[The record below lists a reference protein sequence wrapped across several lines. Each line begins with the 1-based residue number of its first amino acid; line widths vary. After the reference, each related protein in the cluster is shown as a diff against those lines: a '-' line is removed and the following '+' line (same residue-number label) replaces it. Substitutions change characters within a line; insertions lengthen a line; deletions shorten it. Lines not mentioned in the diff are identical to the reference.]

1 MKKSDLLIYHEEQLD
16 KVRQNREVLT
26 RQGYVKG
33 YKDVYPDVYERIH
46 KHKGVAYIRGTVSV
60 KLMAILYDTVIVYIP
75 PLSKKQLEVR
85 FYLEEWE
92 ELIILCQHGIVI
104 PIIGKAENYT
114 ASHFDDL
121 FNRLPDKPY
130 SLWARGLGLLD
141 AFGMS
146 NTLEIAK
153 EVMPVEAIAND
164 KTIFKKW
171 AKKYNKR
178 NEKFVKSKII
188 DDIAVQYADLC
199 IFGCKNE
206 AESLLS
212 LSPYEIYNNLQLLNE
227 IRTYPV
233 LFGLE
238 SQANFENSKLAAV
251 STMPIRPQYYIPQ
264 ALPENE
270 LEILYRGIGI
280 DIDDV
285 SIADIVMYHN
295 DGIGKQ
301 LRSALSYFNEY
312 CNDKISKTEQMDLTQ
327 VYARAEFFQKQ
338 LKEAINDLNC
348 KNYYLELDNSQRRI
362 KKVLQIGTIAT
373 GAVIA
378 TNPDSSQLLSVA
390 SITAAGVSL
399 VQALPESIANILV
412 KVAAQGV
419 HSKFVANMWSARK
432 IIGGKDV

>member
-1 MKKSDLLIYHEEQLD
+1 MKKRDLLIYHEEQLD
-16 KVRQNREVLT
+16 KVRQNREALAK
-26 RQGYVKG
+26 QGYVKG
-33 YKDVYPDVYERIH
+33 YKDIYPDVYERIH

-85 FYLEEWE
+85 FYLKDWE
-92 ELIILCQHGIVI
+92 ELVILCQHGIVI

-153 EVMPVEAIAND
+153 EVMPVEAIVND

-171 AKKYNKR
+171 AKQYNNR

-199 IFGCKNE
+199 IFGCKKE

-212 LSPYEIYNNLQLLNE
+212 LSPCEIYNNLQLLNE

-280 DIDDV
+280 DIDAV

-295 DGIGKQ
+295 DGLGKQ

-312 CNDKISKTEQMDLTQ
+312 CNDKIAKTEQMDLTQ
-327 VYARAEFFQKQ
+327 VYARAEVFQKQ
-338 LKEAINDLNC
+338 LKDAINDLNC
-348 KNYYLELDNSQRRI
+348 KNYYLELDNSQKRI
-362 KKVLQIGTIAT
+362 RKVLQIGTVAT

-399 VQALPESIANILV
+399 VEALPESIANMLV